1 MSDWP
6 DSYYAAIF
14 TNQRSQEGGD
24 LYPVMSE
31 KMVELAAQQP
41 GFLGME
47 SVRGDDGLGI
57 TVSYWTTR
65 EAITAWGRH
74 GEHIIAKQLGRQE
87 FYLWFQL
94 RIAKVEETRSFG
106 IEALINEANS
116 DDDEGAD

>member
-1 MSDWP
+1 MSQWP
-6 DSYYAAIF
+6 ETYYAAIF
-14 TNQRSQEGGD
+14 TNQRSEEGGD

-47 SVRGDDGLGI
+47 SVRADDGLGI
-57 TVSYWTTR
+57 TVSYWETR
-65 EAITAWGRH
+65 KAIAAWGRH
-74 GEHIIAKQLGRQE
+74 GEHMLAKQLGRQE

-106 IEALINEANS
+106 LDALIKETSGDAER
-116 DDDEGAD
+116 DD